1 MLSTS
6 LLAGVLPFAQLLAI
20 VVAAPATEQVQARQ
34 SASCNTADNRACWTD
49 GFDIN
54 TDYEVDIPDGITRTF
69 DLTLTEVDNWT
80 GPDGVV
86 KEKVMLINNQFP
98 GPVLYADWG
107 DTLVINVINNMETN
121 GTSIHWHGIRQYH
134 TNIQDGANGI
144 TECPL
149 APGQTKTYTWRA
161 TQYGSSWYHSHH
173 SAQYGNGVVGSIH
186 INGPT
191 SADYDIDLGVYP
203 ITDYYYITADE
214 GVRETQTQAVPPS
227 SDNVLFNGTN
237 INPADPSLGEYS
249 VVTLTPGAKHRLC
262 LINPSIEHNFQ
273 VSLVGHDFTIV
284 STDFVPIEPVVA
296 SDVFLGVGQRY
307 DIIIDA
313 SEAVDSYWFN
323 VTLSGTGLCGT
334 SNNPAPAAIF
344 RYEGASETL
353 PTDPGTAPADSLCD
367 DRNDFVP
374 IVTRSTSATD
384 ITPGV
389 LVNDNL
395 PVTLSLPPLASTV
408 TWYVN
413 GSAIDVQWDKPV
425 LEYVLDGDTAYP
437 RSENIVVVD
446 DADVWTYWIIQNLS
460 PIPHPMHLH
469 GHDFLVLGR
478 SAPLNVPLSLTQLLA
493 LLAAG
498 QLGGLTDLFDL
509 SDVASLNFD
518 NPTRR
523 DVTMLPALGYLV
535 VAFKADNPGNWLFH
549 CHIAWHV
556 SGGLSV
562 DFVERRGEQAA
573 LISSDDQAAFEETC
587 SQWRSYYDT
596 AEYEK
601 EDSGL

>member
-1 MLSTS
+1 MLSIS
-6 LLAGVLPFAQLLAI
+6 LLAGVLPFAQLLSTA
-20 VVAAPATEQVQARQ
+20 VAAPATEQVQPRQ

-69 DLTLTEVDNWT
+69 DLTLTEIDNWA

-86 KEKVMLINNQFP
+86 KEKVMLINDQYP

-107 DTLVINVINNMETN
+107 DTLVINVHNNMETN

-134 TNIQDGANGI
+134 TNIQDGANGV

-149 APGQTKTYTWRA
+149 APGQTKTHTFRA
-161 TQYGSSWYHSHH
+161 TQYGTSWYHSHH
-173 SAQYGNGVVGSIH
+173 SAQYGNGVVGTIH

-203 ITDYYYITADE
+203 ITDYYYMTADE
-214 GVRETQTQAVPPS
+214 GVRYTETNAAPPN

-237 INPADPSLGEYS
+237 VNPSDPSQGAYS
-249 VVTLTPGAKHRLC
+249 VVSLTPGLKHKLRLV
-262 LINPSIEHNFQ
+262 NPSIEHNFQ
-273 VSLVGHDFTIV
+273 VSLVGHEFTVV
-284 STDFVPIEPVVA
+284 STDFVPVEPVVA

-307 DIIIDA
+307 DVIIDA
-313 SEAVDSYWFN
+313 SAAVDSYWFN
-323 VTLSGTGLCGT
+323 VTLSGTGLCGA
-334 SNNPAPAAIF
+334 SDNPFPAAVF
-344 RYEGASETL
+344 RYEGAADAL
-353 PTDPGTAPADSLCD
+353 PTDRGTAPADSLCN
-367 DRNDFVP
+367 DRDDFVP
-374 IVTRSTSATD
+374 IVQRSTSASD
-384 ITPGV
+384 ITPAV

-395 PVTLSLPPLASTV
+395 PVTLSLPPLSSTV
-408 TWYVN
+408 TWFVN
-413 GSAIDVQWDKPV
+413 GSAIDVQWDRPI
-425 LEYVLDGDTAYP
+425 LEYVLDNDTSYP
-437 RSENIVVVD
+437 RNENIVVVD
-446 DADVWTYWIIQNLS
+446 QKDVWTYWIIQNLS
-460 PIPHPMHLH
+460 PIPHP
-469 GHDFLVLGR
+469 
-478 SAPLNVPLSLTQLLA
+478 NVPLSLTQLLA
-493 LLAAG
+493 LAAAG
-498 QLGGLTDLFDL
+498 QLGGLTNLFDL
-509 SDVASLNFD
+509 SDVASLNFA

-562 DFVERRGEQAA
+562 DFVERRAEQAA

-587 SQWRSYYDT
+587 SQWRSYYAT
-596 AEYEK
+596 SEFEK